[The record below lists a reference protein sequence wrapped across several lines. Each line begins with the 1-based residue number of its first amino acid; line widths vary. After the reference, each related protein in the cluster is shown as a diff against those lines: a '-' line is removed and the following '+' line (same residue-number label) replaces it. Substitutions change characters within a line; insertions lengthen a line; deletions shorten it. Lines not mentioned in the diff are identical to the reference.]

1 VFPTASMPNLKAF
14 DKFSPELWDVPEN
27 LTPDNLRPLEE
38 GQDFGVFRLRNGTFP
53 PNLAEKFRK

>member
-1 VFPTASMPNLKAF
+1 MPNLKAF